1 MAAAAPAQGKII
13 PHHQTAQMHGQQIAT
28 HEFLGRQGGQ
38 FLGERQL
45 QHVLHTQ
52 ARQQFQPP
60 FTAGQRGVGL
70 VRGDDQTRVRP
81 ESHQHAGQIIL
92 AADIQSAADQGLV
105 AFMHAV
111 EVADG
116 DAGARQGA
124 QAVHGM
130 YKLHRSRQFRALEE
144 GNESLGSRARFPSR
158 MNLIPWQENSRL
170 LTGENPLTI
179 QPWPI
184 IGRWRRPGGKS
195 RC

>member
-1 MAAAAPAQGKII
+1 MTGGNCSTAKPQSAPRLRNTSGMAAAAPTQGKII
-13 PHHQTAQMHGQQIAT
+13 THHQTAQMHGQQIAA
-28 HEFLGRQGGQ
+28 HEFLGRQGGSSWVK
-38 FLGERQL
+38 GSSSTCSTPRPS
-45 QHVLHTQ
+45 
-52 ARQQFQPP
+52 QQFQPP
-60 FTAGQRGVGL
+60 FPAGQRGVGL

-144 GNESLGSRARFPSR
+144 GNESPGSRARFPDR
-158 MNLIPWQENSRL
+158 WILFPGKK
-170 LTGENPLTI
+170 TADY
-179 QPWPI
+179 
-184 IGRWRRPGGKS
+184 GRG
-195 RC
+195 

>member
-1 MAAAAPAQGKII
+1 
-13 PHHQTAQMHGQQIAT
+13 MHGQQIAA

-60 FTAGQRGVGL
+60 FPAGQRGVGL

-92 AADIQSAADQGLV
+92 AADIQTAADQGLV

-144 GNESLGSRARFPSR
+144 GNESPGSRARFPDR
-158 MNLIPWQENSRL
+158 WILFPGKKTADYGPGIVL
-170 LTGENPLTI
+170 L
-179 QPWPI
+179 
-184 IGRWRRPGGKS
+184 RYSPGP
-195 RC
+195 